1 MKERVSDERLAELA
15 ELEERDLR
23 IAQANSQLRKSYR
36 ADDTASALGELQQ
49 SRAAMAWLM
58 QLSAL
63 WMDPDGSWSLLDTA
77 GTVSVPQGIE
87 AIIAET
93 WRSVH
98 KVPPPSAG

>member
-1 MKERVSDERLAELA
+1 MKERVSDKRLAELIEIYSSSA
-15 ELEERDLR
+15 HSLR
-23 IAQANSQLRKSYR
+23 I
-36 ADDTASALGELQQ
+36 DDTEAALRELQQ

-63 WMDPDGSWSLLDTA
+63 WMDPDCSWSLLDTA